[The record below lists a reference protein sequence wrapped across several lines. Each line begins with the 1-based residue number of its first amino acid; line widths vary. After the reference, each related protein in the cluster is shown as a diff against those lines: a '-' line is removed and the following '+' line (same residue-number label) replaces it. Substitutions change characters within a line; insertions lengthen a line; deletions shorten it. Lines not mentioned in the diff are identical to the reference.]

1 MQFRFAVTFT
11 ILVAILLALMNTYP
25 TRASRDIVFTEKQSA
40 LTNRAAVVSS
50 SLSLLDNLTPDNT
63 RQVLALLD
71 LRDLTRIIVTDSEGL
86 AVYDSASENN
96 IRGKY
101 VLYPELVR
109 ALDGQ
114 AVFYSHY
121 TTGAFLSRAAMPVMN
136 SGRTVGAVYVCESD
150 GERAALI
157 GSIQRRLATITIGI
171 GAAALVVLW
180 FSIKMLTRRITQL
193 ADGVRTVQR
202 GDYSFRLTLSGHDEL
217 TELGQEFNNLTERL
231 ETTEAQRR
239 RFVSDASHELKT
251 PLASIRLLSDSIS
264 QSADMDSTTMRE
276 FVADIGSEAERLQ
289 RTTEKLLDLSRRDDG
304 VQPDVTIV
312 DLQQAVHGT
321 LHLLRPLADRSS
333 VTITCLMSEGVTVRA
348 SEDDIYHIVFNLVEN
363 AIKYNLPGGDVT
375 VRVET
380 RGEQSILSVA
390 DTGIGIP
397 EADRPNI
404 FNRFYRVDKARSREH
419 GGSGLGLSIV
429 HDAAALYGG
438 VVTVDGVEP
447 HGTRFT
453 VTFPRA
459 AASGAPETPKGGA
472 GDMKRWLPLLLTLAL
487 ALGCAGCARRQ
498 TVTVYRI
505 AKEGAALL
513 QTETITVPDGTD
525 PVQVM
530 IDALGAAPGDST
542 CFNPVRGW
550 LTLGGY
556 RIDDAG
562 TLWLTVTSSDTASGI
577 VRTQALACLVLSGT
591 ALDGVSAVGLEDTD
605 GDALYAP
612 LTANDLA
619 LTDPATD
626 AQS

>member
-1 MQFRFAVTFT
+1 MMVNVLSSIRLAVCAFP
-11 ILVAILLALMNTYP
+11 LLAAPVAVPFFCRQM
-25 TRASRDIVFTEKQSA
+25 RARCFNWVRAVFGG
-40 LTNRAAVVSS
+40 LFLFYV
-50 SLSLLDNLTPDNT
+50 LC
-63 RQVLALLD
+63 VLALVFFPLPDAAQAAKLTTYDAQLVPFQFVADFLRETPLVRSDARTYLPALFDRTVQQVVCNILMLMPFGMYLRYVCGLD
-71 LRDLTRIIVTDSEGL
+71 LGRVALVSLAFSAFIELGQLTGLFFLFRGSYRLCDVDDLMLNTLGGL
-86 AVYDSASENN
+86 L
-96 IRGKY
+96 GG
-101 VLYPELVR
+101 ELVR

-121 TTGAFLSRAAMPVMN
+121 TSEAFLSRAAMPVM
-136 SGRTVGAVYVCESD
+136 SGGKTVGAVYVCESD
-150 GERAALI
+150 SERAALI

-202 GDYSFRLTLSGHDEL
+202 GDYSFRLTLAGDDEL
-217 TELGQEFNNLTERL
+217 TELGREFNNLTERL

-264 QSADMDSTTMRE
+264 QSADMDSETMRE
-276 FVADIGSEAERLQ
+276 FVTDIGSEAERLQ

-304 VQPDVTIV
+304 VQSDVTVV

-321 LHLLRPLADRSS
+321 LHLLRPLAAKSD
-333 VTITCLMSEGVTVRA
+333 VTLTCLMSDGVTVRA

-363 AIKYNLPGGDVT
+363 AIKYNLPGGSVT
-375 VRVET
+375 VRVEA

-438 VVTVDGVEP
+438 TVTVDGVEP
-447 HGTRFT
+447 HGARFT

-459 AASGAPETPKGGA
+459 AADDAPEA
-472 GDMKRWLPLLLTLAL
+472 
-487 ALGCAGCARRQ
+487 Q
-498 TVTVYRI
+498 
-505 AKEGAALL
+505 KEVP
-513 QTETITVPDGTD
+513 ET
-525 PVQVM
+525 
-530 IDALGAAPGDST
+530 
-542 CFNPVRGW
+542 
-550 LTLGGY
+550 
-556 RIDDAG
+556 
-562 TLWLTVTSSDTASGI
+562 
-577 VRTQALACLVLSGT
+577 
-591 ALDGVSAVGLEDTD
+591 
-605 GDALYAP
+605 
-612 LTANDLA
+612 
-619 LTDPATD
+619 
-626 AQS
+626 

>member
-1 MQFRFAVTFT
+1 MKQHPFRLRLPHRLVSSVQFRFAVTFT

-202 GDYSFRLTLSGHDEL
+202 G
-217 TELGQEFNNLTERL
+217 
-231 ETTEAQRR
+231 
-239 RFVSDASHELKT
+239 
-251 PLASIRLLSDSIS
+251 
-264 QSADMDSTTMRE
+264 
-276 FVADIGSEAERLQ
+276 
-289 RTTEKLLDLSRRDDG
+289 
-304 VQPDVTIV
+304 
-312 DLQQAVHGT
+312 
-321 LHLLRPLADRSS
+321 
-333 VTITCLMSEGVTVRA
+333 
-348 SEDDIYHIVFNLVEN
+348 
-363 AIKYNLPGGDVT
+363 
-375 VRVET
+375 
-380 RGEQSILSVA
+380 EQSILSVA

-459 AASGAPETPKGGA
+459 AASGAPET
-472 GDMKRWLPLLLTLAL
+472 
-487 ALGCAGCARRQ
+487 Q
-498 TVTVYRI
+498 
-505 AKEGAALL
+505 KEVP
-513 QTETITVPDGTD
+513 ET
-525 PVQVM
+525 
-530 IDALGAAPGDST
+530 
-542 CFNPVRGW
+542 
-550 LTLGGY
+550 
-556 RIDDAG
+556 
-562 TLWLTVTSSDTASGI
+562 
-577 VRTQALACLVLSGT
+577 
-591 ALDGVSAVGLEDTD
+591 
-605 GDALYAP
+605 
-612 LTANDLA
+612 
-619 LTDPATD
+619 
-626 AQS
+626 

>member
-1 MQFRFAVTFT
+1 MKGHPFRIRLPRKLVSSVQFRFAVTFT
-11 ILVAILLALMNTYP
+11 ALVAILLTLINTYP
-25 TRASRDIVFTEKQSA
+25 TRASRDIVFAEKQSA

-71 LRDLTRIIVTDSEGL
+71 LRDLTRIVVTDSTGL
-86 AVYDSASENN
+86 AVYDSAAENN

-101 VLYPELVR
+101 TLYPELVR

-121 TTGAFLSRAAMPVMN
+121 TSEAFLSRAAMPVMS
-136 SGRTVGAVYVCESD
+136 SGKTVGAVYVCESD
-150 GERAALI
+150 SERAALI

-202 GDYSFRLTLSGHDEL
+202 GDYSFRLTLAGDDEL
-217 TELGQEFNNLTERL
+217 TELGREFNNLTERL

-264 QSADMDSTTMRE
+264 QSAD
-276 FVADIGSEAERLQ
+276 IGSEAERLQ

-304 VQPDVTIV
+304 VQSDVTVV

-321 LHLLRPLADRSS
+321 LHLLRPLAAKSD
-333 VTITCLMSEGVTVRA
+333 VTLTCLMSDGVTVRA

-363 AIKYNLPGGDVT
+363 AIKYNLPGGSVT
-375 VRVET
+375 VRVEA

-438 VVTVDGVEP
+438 TVTVDGVEP
-447 HGTRFT
+447 HGARFT

-459 AASGAPETPKGGA
+459 EADNAPEA
-472 GDMKRWLPLLLTLAL
+472 
-487 ALGCAGCARRQ
+487 Q
-498 TVTVYRI
+498 
-505 AKEGAALL
+505 KEVP
-513 QTETITVPDGTD
+513 ET
-525 PVQVM
+525 
-530 IDALGAAPGDST
+530 
-542 CFNPVRGW
+542 
-550 LTLGGY
+550 
-556 RIDDAG
+556 
-562 TLWLTVTSSDTASGI
+562 
-577 VRTQALACLVLSGT
+577 
-591 ALDGVSAVGLEDTD
+591 
-605 GDALYAP
+605 
-612 LTANDLA
+612 
-619 LTDPATD
+619 
-626 AQS
+626 

>member
-1 MQFRFAVTFT
+1 M
-11 ILVAILLALMNTYP
+11 
-25 TRASRDIVFTEKQSA
+25 
-40 LTNRAAVVSS
+40 
-50 SLSLLDNLTPDNT
+50 
-63 RQVLALLD
+63 
-71 LRDLTRIIVTDSEGL
+71 
-86 AVYDSASENN
+86 
-96 IRGKY
+96 
-101 VLYPELVR
+101 
-109 ALDGQ
+109 
-114 AVFYSHY
+114 
-121 TTGAFLSRAAMPVMN
+121 
-136 SGRTVGAVYVCESD
+136 
-150 GERAALI
+150 
-157 GSIQRRLATITIGI
+157 
-171 GAAALVVLW
+171 
-180 FSIKMLTRRITQL
+180 
-193 ADGVRTVQR
+193 RTVQR

-447 HGTRFT
+447 HGTCFT

-459 AASGAPETPKGGA
+459 AASGAPET
-472 GDMKRWLPLLLTLAL
+472 
-487 ALGCAGCARRQ
+487 Q
-498 TVTVYRI
+498 
-505 AKEGAALL
+505 KEVS
-513 QTETITVPDGTD
+513 ET
-525 PVQVM
+525 
-530 IDALGAAPGDST
+530 
-542 CFNPVRGW
+542 
-550 LTLGGY
+550 
-556 RIDDAG
+556 
-562 TLWLTVTSSDTASGI
+562 
-577 VRTQALACLVLSGT
+577 
-591 ALDGVSAVGLEDTD
+591 
-605 GDALYAP
+605 
-612 LTANDLA
+612 
-619 LTDPATD
+619 
-626 AQS
+626 

>member
-1 MQFRFAVTFT
+1 MKGHPFRIRLPRKLVSSVQFRFAVTFT
-11 ILVAILLALMNTYP
+11 VLVAILLTLINTYP
-25 TRASRDIVFTEKQSA
+25 TRASRDIVFAEKQSA

-71 LRDLTRIIVTDSEGL
+71 LRDLTRIVVTDGEGL

-96 IRGKY
+96 ISGKY

-109 ALDGQ
+109 ALGGQ

-121 TTGAFLSRAAMPVMN
+121 TSEAFLSRAAMPVMS

-150 GERAALI
+150 SERAALI
-157 GSIQRRLATITIGI
+157 GSIQRRLGTITIGI

-193 ADGVRTVQR
+193 ADGVRTVQS
-202 GDYSFRLTLSGHDEL
+202 GDYSFRLTLSGDDEL
-217 TELGQEFNNLTERL
+217 TELGREFNNLTERL

-264 QSADMDSTTMRE
+264 QSADIDSTTMRE

-312 DLQQAVHGT
+312 DLQQAGHGT
-321 LHLLRPLADRSS
+321 LHLLRPLADRSG

-438 VVTVDGVEP
+438 TVTVDGVEP

-459 AASGAPETPKGGA
+459 AADDAPET
-472 GDMKRWLPLLLTLAL
+472 
-487 ALGCAGCARRQ
+487 Q
-498 TVTVYRI
+498 
-505 AKEGAALL
+505 KEVP
-513 QTETITVPDGTD
+513 ET
-525 PVQVM
+525 
-530 IDALGAAPGDST
+530 
-542 CFNPVRGW
+542 
-550 LTLGGY
+550 
-556 RIDDAG
+556 
-562 TLWLTVTSSDTASGI
+562 
-577 VRTQALACLVLSGT
+577 
-591 ALDGVSAVGLEDTD
+591 
-605 GDALYAP
+605 
-612 LTANDLA
+612 
-619 LTDPATD
+619 
-626 AQS
+626 